1 MYGSCQRSSGITP
14 RYASAAV
21 LTIAR
26 IASRSSSRHA
36 RMRLIS
42 SIFPSRRA
50 SLLRV
55 DGLSRRQALA
65 GLGSVSLGAVL
76 AACGSDDDD
85 NEAAAP
91 AETTE
96 GTEFDSAATCTQTAE
111 LTEGPFYFDV
121 DKIRSDI
128 REDREGAELR
138 LGIRVRDAA
147 DCSPLSDAVVDIW
160 HCDATGNYS
169 ADGETYLRGAQVTA
183 KDGVAEFTTIYP
195 GWYPGRTVH
204 IHAKVHID
212 SRRCSRRS
220 SASMTNSARRCSRR
234 SPTPPTRGARRST
247 SDGLYS
253 EELELTLP
261 DEVGCR
267 CHLVG
272 ELDEVPEDSVRVLDL
287 RPMADLLIQV
297 HDVRVRNQLGVPLG
311 HVAPGVRIARTVD
324 QPHRDIRRAHRRD
337 PA

>member
-14 RYASAAV
+14 RYASAAA

-96 GTEFDSAATCTQTAE
+96 GTEFDSATTCTQTAE

-121 DKIRSDI
+121 DEIRSDI
-128 REDREGAELR
+128 REDREGVELR
-138 LGIRVRDAA
+138 LGIRVRTGA
-147 DCSPLSDAVVDIW
+147 DCSPHADAVVDVW

-212 SRRCSRRS
+212 RQTVLTTQFGFDDELSEKVFEAEPY
-220 SASMTNSARRCSRR
+220 ASHEGRTTFNE
-234 SPTPPTRGARRST
+234 

-253 EELELTLP
+253 EELELTLSQKG
-261 DEVGCR
+261 DGYR
-267 CHLVG
+267 G
-272 ELDEVPEDSVRVLDL
+272 
-287 RPMADLLIQV
+287 LI
-297 HDVRVRNQLGVPLG
+297 
-311 HVAPGVRIARTVD
+311 TVD
-324 QPHRDIRRAHRRD
+324 VVST
-337 PA
+337 